1 MVRKS
6 QFTSSLFYLWIC
18 IGFTTL
24 GVSCEAIR
32 PANEAGGILD
42 ASSNVSAG
50 VYWPGGSSPSVPIF
64 IRHFYYVSG
73 SSGWSI
79 VSAGANG
86 ERSKFEEAGV
96 YALTGSG
103 GTCEPIVTRLA
114 RIPGVALGGG
124 TSARLHL
131 AIAAP
136 GPAGNG
142 NTAAIVYL
150 EGGPIYSG
158 LDVGVD
164 LTGDERAID
173 MPLRL
178 LVNARVRAAALS
190 GDGVTV
196 AYVDV
201 TGRLYLKEDNSDPE
215 MILDMR
221 DYFSTVDVVRMTWE
235 SRLGGR
241 LLLVMNRGFGLE
253 VRRLERQNQPRLVRT
268 FSDPETVQ
276 IPGADGLPAIDRIT
290 AEMGPNAW
298 NVPDP
303 ARFGDR

>member
-1 MVRKS
+1 MDLWACPRHLGWSENPMVRKS

-103 GTCEPIVTRLA
+103 GTCEPIADRGPCRNRRWVFIAVRLSES
-114 RIPGVALGGG
+114 GYWGGYSVGLLDTVDSGLGG
-124 TSARLHL
+124 
-131 AIAAP
+131 P
-136 GPAGNG
+136 
-142 NTAAIVYL
+142 VYDD
-150 EGGPIYSG
+150 GYS
-158 LDVGVD
+158 
-164 LTGDERAID
+164 R
-173 MPLRL
+173 
-178 LVNARVRAAALS
+178 
-190 GDGVTV
+190 
-196 AYVDV
+196 
-201 TGRLYLKEDNSDPE
+201 GR
-215 MILDMR
+215 
-221 DYFSTVDVVRMTWE
+221 
-235 SRLGGR
+235 
-241 LLLVMNRGFGLE
+241 
-253 VRRLERQNQPRLVRT
+253 
-268 FSDPETVQ
+268 
-276 IPGADGLPAIDRIT
+276 
-290 AEMGPNAW
+290 
-298 NVPDP
+298 
-303 ARFGDR
+303 